1 MHTHSQKL
9 HPRYGQNKRRI
20 LIIATIEKDS
30 EGSSYLPQH
39 VIKDGDINKV
49 ACHLFFLCESI
60 AL

>member
-49 ACHLFFLCESI
+49 ACNLFSM
-60 AL
+60 